1 MTKNY
6 ISKSYFGYLTQIEI
20 KKNFQSLKTNLF
32 LCVVVMEGFLSLS
45 VMRSLR
51 RKGEWRSLSDNTACK
66 HPNSNL
72 KPIKPCLV
80 IKFSVFFKNVFSLD
94 EFSKQLFIYDS
105 VYQIFKKYVTQECFF
120 ISYVWTL
127 GYFKQKTTKC
137 LFNSVVTLKTY
148 WYDNYV
154 VLQNCR
160 NKEETR

>member
-1 MTKNY
+1 
-6 ISKSYFGYLTQIEI
+6 
-20 KKNFQSLKTNLF
+20 
-32 LCVVVMEGFLSLS
+32 MEGFLSLS

-80 IKFSVFFKNVFSLD
+80 IKILVFFINLFLLD
-94 EFSKQLFIYDS
+94 DFSKQLFIYDS

-137 LFNSVVTLKTY
+137 LFNSVVTQKLIDMIMMLYYRTVEIRKKPDKKLLTFSFN
-148 WYDNYV
+148 WLLHLLD
-154 VLQNCR
+154 CF
-160 NKEETR
+160 

>member
-1 MTKNY
+1 
-6 ISKSYFGYLTQIEI
+6 
-20 KKNFQSLKTNLF
+20 
-32 LCVVVMEGFLSLS
+32 MEGFLSLS

-80 IKFSVFFKNVFSLD
+80 IKILVFFINLFLLD

-137 LFNSVVTLKTY
+137 LFNSVVTQKLIDMIITLYYRTVEIRKKPDKKLLTFSFN
-148 WYDNYV
+148 WFLHLLD
-154 VLQNCR
+154 CF
-160 NKEETR
+160 